1 LQKTW
6 FLYLL
11 GVLLMR
17 IDDRKL
23 DRILVKVQKP
33 ARYIGGEFNSVV
45 KNWNESKILTKV
57 ALVFPDVYD
66 LGMSNLGLAI
76 LYDLLNRR
84 TDILAERVYVPWPD
98 MEAEMRAAGM
108 PLFALESHRSLRDFD
123 LIGISLPYEQLYTN
137 VLTMLDMAEMPLFS
151 LERGASYP
159 LVCAGGNAVFNPE
172 PMADFIDFFVM
183 GEGEDVIIEIVQ
195 AIQEVENKDRE
206 TQLRRLAQIPGVY
219 VPRFYAFTYY
229 ESDGTISNVEPLV
242 EESERH
248 IIKRITPLMPPPVTR
263 FIVPFVDV
271 VFNRASI
278 EIQRGCTRGCR
289 FCQAGM
295 IFRPVRERSLAE
307 LLETVDRIMTD
318 TGHEE
323 IGLLSLSSSDYTQ
336 IGPLVEAISEKYGDR
351 ALNISLPSLRIESFS
366 ADLLEML
373 QGSRK
378 SSFTFAPEAAT
389 DRMRN
394 VINKYITTEAL
405 LQAAEEVFSRGW
417 RLLKLYFMI
426 GQPTETDE
434 DVVAIAKLAKRVLKI
449 GEKYHGRQAKVR
461 VGVSTF
467 VPKPHTPFQWA
478 ALANLDEIRRKQT
491 LMRQE
496 FGRTRGIIFNWNE
509 PEESLMEA
517 FLSRGDRRL
526 GAVIKT
532 AWEKGTKF
540 DAWNE
545 WHRPEA
551 WQEAM
556 AEHNL
561 DAAWYAHRLRPA
573 DEIFPWDHIN
583 AGLEKRWLLM
593 DWYAAEKGETKVDC
607 REHCYHCGILTAF
620 KGLRANTPPVAWEC
634 PPIRNPRWK
643 KLAEAGQV
651 IGLTEVVKENMSQ
664 SSVPEW

>member
-1 LQKTW
+1 MQ
-6 FLYLL
+6 
-11 GVLLMR
+11 

-23 DRILVKVQKP
+23 DRILAKVQKP
-33 ARYIGGEFNSVV
+33 ARYLGGEFNSIA
-45 KNWNESKILTKV
+45 KDWDDPDIRTKV

-76 LYDLLNRR
+76 LYDLLNKRD
-84 TDILAERVYVPWPD
+84 DILAERAYVPWPD
-98 MEAEMRAAGM
+98 MEAEMKAAGL
-108 PLFALESHRSLRDFD
+108 PLYALESHRPLRDFD
-123 LIGISLPYEQLYTN
+123 LIGVSLPYEQLYTN
-137 VLTMLDMAEMPLFS
+137 VLTMLDMADMPLHGQ
-151 LERGASYP
+151 ERDETYP

-183 GEGEDVIIEIVQ
+183 GEGEDIIIEIIE
-195 AIQEVENKDRE
+195 AMREVKDADRE
-206 TQLRRLAQIPGVY
+206 TQLRALAKIPGIY
-219 VPRFYAFTYY
+219 VPRFYSFSYY

-242 EESERH
+242 DEAESH
-248 IIKRITPLMPPPVTR
+248 IVKRITPLMPPPVTR

-295 IFRPVRERSLAE
+295 IFRPVRERSLEE
-307 LLETVDRIMTD
+307 LIDTVDKIMTD

-336 IGPLVEAISEKYGDR
+336 IGPLVKAISEKYGDR

-366 ADLLEML
+366 ADLMEML

-389 DRMRN
+389 DRMRD
-394 VINKYITTEAL
+394 VINKYISTEAL
-405 LQAAEEVFSRGW
+405 LETAEEVYSRGW
-417 RLLKLYFMI
+417 RLIKLYFMI

-434 DVVAIAKLAKRVLKI
+434 DVVAIAKLAKQVLAI
-449 GEKYHGRQAKVR
+449 GKKYHGGKAKVR

-478 ALANLDEIRRKQT
+478 GLATLEDIRRKQN
-491 LMRQE
+491 LMREE

-532 AWEKGTKF
+532 AWEKGAKF
-540 DAWNE
+540 DAWHE
-545 WHRPEA
+545 WHRPDA
-551 WQEAM
+551 WHDAF

-561 DAAWYAHRLRPA
+561 DPAWYAHRVRLA

-583 AGLEKRWLLM
+583 AGVEKRWLLM

-634 PPIRNPRWK
+634 PPIRNPRWQ
-643 KLAEAGQV
+643 KLAAEGQV
-651 IGLTEVVKENMSQ
+651 IGLTEVVKESMSK
-664 SSVPEW
+664 SKVPEQ

>member
-1 LQKTW
+1 
-6 FLYLL
+6 
-11 GVLLMR
+11 MR
-17 IDDRKL
+17 INDRTL
-23 DRILVKVQKP
+23 DRTLATVQKP

-45 KNWNESKILTKV
+45 KDWSDPKILSRV

-76 LYDLLNRR
+76 LYDLLNQRD
-84 TDILAERVYVPWPD
+84 DILAERAYIPWPD
-98 MEAEMRAAGM
+98 MEAAMREAGL
-108 PLFALESHRSLRDFD
+108 PLYGLENRHELRDFD
-123 LIGISLPYEQLYTN
+123 LIGVSLPYEQLYTN
-137 VLTMLDMAEMPLFS
+137 VLTMLDMAGMPLLS
-151 LERGASYP
+151 EARDATYP
-159 LVCAGGNAVFNPE
+159 LICAGGNAVFNPE

-183 GEGEDVIIEIVQ
+183 GEGEDVILEIIE
-195 AIQEVENKDRE
+195 AMREVEQADRE
-206 TQLRRLAQIPGVY
+206 TQLRRLARLPGIY
-219 VPRFYAFTYY
+219 VPRFYNFSYY
-229 ESDGTISNVEPLV
+229 EEDGTISNVEPLV
-242 EESERH
+242 EEADSH
-248 IIKRITPLMPPPVTR
+248 IVKRITPLMPPPVTR

-307 LLETVDRIMTD
+307 LLETVDKIVEQ

-336 IGPLVEAISEKYGDR
+336 IGPLVKAISEKYGDGV
-351 ALNISLPSLRIESFS
+351 LNISLPSLRIESFS
-366 ADLLEML
+366 ADLLEL
-373 QGSRK
+373 LSGNRK
-378 SSFTFAPEAAT
+378 GSFTFAPEAAT

-394 VINKYITTEAL
+394 VINKTISTEAL
-405 LQAAEEVFSRGW
+405 LQTAEDVYSRGW
-417 RLLKLYFMI
+417 RLIKLYFMI

-434 DVVAIAKLAKRVLKI
+434 DVVAIAKLAKRVLAI
-449 GEKYHGRQAKVR
+449 GEKYHGRKAKVR

-478 ALANLDEIRRKQT
+478 SLATLSDIRRKQT
-491 LMRQE
+491 LMREE
-496 FGRTRGIIFNWNE
+496 FGRARGIIFNWNE

-532 AWEKGTKF
+532 AWENGAKF

-545 WHRPEA
+545 WHRPET
-551 WQEAM
+551 WQQAF
-556 AEHNL
+556 AEHGL
-561 DAAWYAHRLRPA
+561 DPAWYAHRVRLA

-583 AGLEKRWLLM
+583 AGVEKRWLLL
-593 DWYAAEKGETKVDC
+593 DWYSAQKGETKVDC

-620 KGLRANTPPVAWEC
+620 KGLRANTPPEAWEC
-634 PPIRNPRWK
+634 PPIRNPRWQK
-643 KLAEAGQV
+643 MAEQGEV
-651 IGLTEVVKENMSQ
+651 IGLSPIVKETMAKSK
-664 SSVPEW
+664 VPEV

>member
-1 LQKTW
+1 MQ
-6 FLYLL
+6 
-11 GVLLMR
+11 
-17 IDDRKL
+17 IDARKL
-23 DRILVKVQKP
+23 DRILIKVQKP
-33 ARYIGGEFNSVV
+33 ARYIGGEFNSII
-45 KNWNESKILTKV
+45 KDWSDPRILTKI

-76 LYDLLNRR
+76 LYDLLNKRND
-84 TDILAERVYVPWPD
+84 TLAERVYMPWPD
-98 MEAEMRAAGM
+98 METEMRMAGL
-108 PLFALESHRSLRDFD
+108 PLYALESYHALRDFD

-137 VLTMLDMAEMPLFS
+137 VLTILDMAQVPLLS
-151 LERGASYP
+151 ADRDASYP

-183 GEGEDVIIEIVQ
+183 GEGEDVIVEVIQ
-195 AIQEVENKDRE
+195 AMREVKNEDRDA
-206 TQLRRLAQIPGVY
+206 QLRHLATIPGVY
-219 VPRFYAFTYY
+219 VPRFYTFTYY

-242 EESERH
+242 VEAEGH

-295 IFRPVRERSLAE
+295 IFRPVRERSLEE
-307 LLETVDRIMTD
+307 LIETVDKIMTD

-336 IGPLVEAISEKYGDR
+336 IETLVKTISEKYGDR
-351 ALNISLPSLRIESFS
+351 ALNVSLPSLRIESFS

-378 SSFTFAPEAAT
+378 NSFTFAPEAAT

-394 VINKYITTEAL
+394 VINKHISTEDL
-405 LQAAEEVFSRGW
+405 LKTAEEVYSRGW

-434 DVVAIAKLAKRVLKI
+434 DVIAIAKLAKQVLAI
-449 GEKYHGRQAKVR
+449 GEKYHGRKAKVR

-478 ALANLDEIRRKQT
+478 GLASLDDIRRKQA
-491 LMRQE
+491 LMRRE
-496 FGRTRGIIFNWNE
+496 FGRIKGIIFNWND

-526 GAVIKT
+526 GVVIKT
-532 AWEKGTKF
+532 AWEKGAKF

-545 WHRPEA
+545 WHRPNTWLEA
-551 WQEAM
+551 F

-561 DAAWYAHRLRPA
+561 DPYWYAHRVRMA
-573 DEIFPWDHIN
+573 DEIFAWDHIR

-593 DWYAAEKGETKVDC
+593 DWYAAEKGETKIDC
-607 REHCYHCGILTAF
+607 REHCFHCGILTAF
-620 KGLRANTPPVAWEC
+620 KGLRANTPPTAWAC
-634 PPIRNPRWK
+634 PPIRNPRWQ
-643 KLAEAGQV
+643 KLAAEGQV
-651 IGLTEVVKENMSQ
+651 IGLTEVVKESMSN
-664 SSVPEW
+664 SRVPEQ

>member
-1 LQKTW
+1 
-6 FLYLL
+6 
-11 GVLLMR
+11 MR

-23 DRILVKVQKP
+23 DRILGRVQKP
-33 ARYIGGEFNSVV
+33 ARYIGGEFNSVM
-45 KNWNESKILTKV
+45 KDWNDPAILTKV

-76 LYDLLNRR
+76 LYDLLNKRE
-84 TDILAERVYVPWPD
+84 DILAERVYIPWPD
-98 MEAEMRAAGM
+98 MEAEMRAAGL
-108 PLFALESHRSLRDFD
+108 PIYALESRRTLRDFH
-123 LIGISLPYEQLYTN
+123 LIGVSLPYEQLYTN
-137 VLTMLDMAEMPLFS
+137 VLTMLDMAGMPLLS
-151 LERGASYP
+151 QERDASYP
-159 LVCAGGNAVFNPE
+159 LICAGGNAVFNPE

-183 GEGEDVIIEIVQ
+183 GEGEDVIIEIIE
-195 AIQEVENKDRE
+195 ALRETEHAGRE
-206 TQLRRLAQIPGVY
+206 TQLRRLAQVPGIY
-219 VPRFYAFTYY
+219 VPRFYSFTYY
-229 ESDGTISNVEPLV
+229 ESDKTISNVEPLI
-242 EESERH
+242 EEAPAH
-248 IIKRITPLMPPPVTR
+248 IVKRIVPLMPPPVTR

-295 IFRPVRERSLAE
+295 IFRPVRERSLQE
-307 LLETVDRIMTD
+307 LIETVDKIMAD

-336 IGPLVEAISEKYGDR
+336 IGPLVKAISEKYGEK

-378 SSFTFAPEAAT
+378 ASFTFAPEAAT
-389 DRMRN
+389 DRMRD
-394 VINKYITTEAL
+394 VINKYISTEDL
-405 LQAAEEVFSRGW
+405 LQTAEDVYSRGW
-417 RLLKLYFMI
+417 RMIKLYFMI

-434 DVVAIAKLAKRVLKI
+434 DVVAIAKLAKRVLAI
-449 GEKYHGRQAKVR
+449 GRKHQGHRAKVR

-478 ALANLDEIRRKQT
+478 GLASLEDIRHKQE

-496 FGRTRGIIFNWNE
+496 FGNTKGIIFNWNH

-526 GAVIKT
+526 GAVIKS
-532 AWEKGTKF
+532 AWEKGAKF

-545 WHRPEA
+545 WHRPDAWREA
-551 WQEAM
+551 F
-556 AEHNL
+556 AEHDL
-561 DAAWYAHRLRPA
+561 DPAWYAHRVRPA
-573 DEIFPWDHIN
+573 DEIFAWDHIN
-583 AGLEKRWLLM
+583 AGVEKRWLLM

-620 KGLRANTPPVAWEC
+620 KGLRANTPPTAWEC

-643 KLAEAGQV
+643 QRAEKGEV
-651 IGLTEVVKENMSQ
+651 IGLTEVVKESMAKSR
-664 SSVPEW
+664 VPEQ

>member
-1 LQKTW
+1 
-6 FLYLL
+6 
-11 GVLLMR
+11 MR
-17 IDDRKL
+17 IDERNL
-23 DRILVKVQKP
+23 DRILARVQKP
-33 ARYIGGEFNSVV
+33 ARYIGGEFNSIV
-45 KNWNESKILTKV
+45 KNWSDPRILTKV
-57 ALVFPDVYD
+57 ALAFPDVYD

-76 LYDLLNRR
+76 LYDLLNQRE
-84 TDILAERVYVPWPD
+84 DVLAERVYVPWPD
-98 MEAEMRAAGM
+98 MEVKMRAAGM
-108 PLFALESHRSLRDFD
+108 PSYALESKHELRDFD
-123 LIGISLPYEQLYTN
+123 LIGLSLPYEQLYTN
-137 VLTMLDMAEMPLFS
+137 VLTLLDMGRLPLLS
-151 LERGASYP
+151 EARDASYP

-183 GEGEDVIIEIVQ
+183 GEGEDVILEIIQ
-195 AIQEVENKDRE
+195 AMREVKDANRE
-206 TQLRRLAQIPGVY
+206 SQLRRLARIPGVY
-219 VPRFYAFTYY
+219 VPRFYTFSYY

-242 EESERH
+242 EAAEPH
-248 IIKRITPLMPPPVTR
+248 IVKRITPLMPPPVTR

-295 IFRPVRERSLAE
+295 VFRPVRERSLAE
-307 LLETVDRIMTD
+307 LIKTVDKIVTE

-336 IGPLVEAISEKYGDR
+336 IGPLVKAISEKYGDHM
-351 ALNISLPSLRIESFS
+351 LNISLPSLRIESFS
-366 ADLLEML
+366 ADLMEML

-389 DRMRN
+389 DRMRD
-394 VINKYITTEAL
+394 VINKYISTEDL
-405 LQAAEEVFSRGW
+405 LQTAEEVYSRGW
-417 RLLKLYFMI
+417 RLIKLYFMI

-434 DVVAIAKLAKRVLKI
+434 DVIAIAKLAKRVLAI
-449 GEKYHGRQAKVR
+449 GRKYHGHKAKVR

-478 ALANLDEIRRKQT
+478 SLANLDDIRRKQE

-496 FGRTRGIIFNWNE
+496 FGRAHGIIFNWND

-526 GAVIKT
+526 GAVIQT
-532 AWEKGTKF
+532 AWEKGAKF

-545 WHRPEA
+545 WFRPDAWAEA
-551 WQEAM
+551 F
-556 AEHNL
+556 AEHGL
-561 DAAWYAHRLRPA
+561 DPWWYAHRPRLA

-583 AGLEKRWLLM
+583 AGVEKRWLLM
-593 DWYAAEKGETKVDC
+593 DWYSAQRGETKVDC

-620 KGLRANTPPVAWEC
+620 KGLRANTPPTAWEC

-643 KLAEAGQV
+643 ELAEKGEV
-651 IGLTEVVKENMSQ
+651 IGLTEVVKERMAQ
-664 SSVPEW
+664 SRVPEV

>member
-1 LQKTW
+1 MQ
-6 FLYLL
+6 
-11 GVLLMR
+11 

-23 DRILVKVQKP
+23 DRILQTVQKP
-33 ARYIGGEFNSVV
+33 ARYVGGEFNSIV
-45 KNWNESKILTKV
+45 KDWDNPKILTKV

-76 LYDLLNRR
+76 LYDLLNQRED
-84 TDILAERVYVPWPD
+84 TLAERGYIPWPD
-98 MEAEMRAAGM
+98 MEAGMRAADM
-108 PLFALESHRSLRDFD
+108 PLYALESRRDLRDFD

-137 VLTMLDMAEMPLFS
+137 VLTALDLARMPLLS
-151 LERGASYP
+151 VDRDESYP

-183 GEGEDVIIEIVQ
+183 GEGEDVIIEVIE
-195 AIQEVENKDRE
+195 AMREVEHKDRE
-206 TQLRRLAQIPGVY
+206 TQLRRLARIPGVY
-219 VPRFYAFTYY
+219 VPRFYAVSYY
-229 ESDGTISNVEPLV
+229 DVDGTISNVEPLT
-242 EESERH
+242 EEADRH
-248 IIKRITPLMPPPVTR
+248 IVKRITPLMPPPVTR
-263 FIVPFVDV
+263 FVVPFVDV

-295 IFRPVRERSLAE
+295 IFRPVRERSLEE
-307 LLETVDRIMTD
+307 LLETVDKIMTE

-323 IGLLSLSSSDYTQ
+323 IGLLSLSSSDYSQ
-336 IGPLVEAISEKYGDR
+336 IGPLVKAIADKYGDK
-351 ALNISLPSLRIESFS
+351 ALNISLPSLRIETFS

-373 QGSRK
+373 SGNRK

-389 DRMRN
+389 DRMRQ
-394 VINKYITTEAL
+394 VINKYISTEDL
-405 LQAAEEVFSRGW
+405 LQTADDVYSRGW
-417 RLLKLYFMI
+417 RLIKLYFMI

-434 DVVAIAKLAKRVLKI
+434 DVVAIAKLAKQVLSI
-449 GEKYHGRQAKVR
+449 GRKYHGNKAKVR

-478 ALANLDEIRRKQT
+478 GLASLDEIRRKQS
-491 LMRQE
+491 LLRQE
-496 FGRTRGIIFNWNE
+496 FGRARGIIFNWNE

-532 AWEKGTKF
+532 AWEKGAKF

-545 WHRPEA
+545 WHRPDA
-551 WQEAM
+551 WQEAF

-561 DAAWYAHRLRPA
+561 DPTWYAHRVRLA

-583 AGLEKRWLLM
+583 AGVEKRWLLM
-593 DWYAAEKGETKVDC
+593 DWYAAEKGETKIDC

-620 KGLRANTPPVAWEC
+620 KGLRANTPPQAWQC
-634 PPIRNPRWK
+634 PSIRNPRWQE
-643 KLAEAGQV
+643 LAEKGRV
-651 IGLTEVVKENMSQ
+651 IGLSPVVKATMAKSR
-664 SSVPEW
+664 VPEL

>member
-1 LQKTW
+1 
-6 FLYLL
+6 
-11 GVLLMR
+11 MR
-17 IDDRKL
+17 IDDRSL
-23 DRILVKVQKP
+23 DRILAKVQKP
-33 ARYIGGEFNSVV
+33 ARYIGGEYNSVA
-45 KNWNESKILTKV
+45 KDWADPKILSKV
-57 ALVFPDVYD
+57 ALAFPDVYD

-76 LYDLLNRR
+76 LYDKLNRAD
-84 TDILAERVYVPWPD
+84 DILAERVYVPWPD
-98 MEAEMRAAGM
+98 MEAEMRAADL
-108 PLFALESHRSLRDFD
+108 PLFALESHRILKDFD

-137 VLTMLDMAEMPLFS
+137 VLTMLDLAQMPLLS
-151 LERGASYP
+151 RERDATYP

-195 AIQEVENKDRE
+195 TMRAVADEGRDY
-206 TQLRRLAQIPGVY
+206 QLRRLARIPGVY

-242 EESERH
+242 EEAEPH
-248 IIKRITPLMPPPVTR
+248 IVKRITPLMPPPVTR

-295 IFRPVRERSLAE
+295 IFRPVRERSLEE
-307 LLETVDRIMTD
+307 LIETVDAIIRD

-336 IGPLVEAISEKYGDR
+336 IGPLVKAISDKYGDR
-351 ALNISLPSLRIESFS
+351 TLNISLPSLRIESFS
-366 ADLLEML
+366 ADLMEML

-394 VINKYITTEAL
+394 VINKYIGTDDL
-405 LQAAEEVFSRGW
+405 LHTAEEVYSRGW
-417 RLLKLYFMI
+417 RLIKLYFMI

-434 DVVAIAKLAKRVLKI
+434 DVVAIARLAKRVLAI
-449 GEKYHGRQAKVR
+449 GRKHHGNKAKVR

-467 VPKPHTPFQWA
+467 VPKPHTPFQWTG
-478 ALANLDEIRRKQT
+478 LASLDEIRRKQV

-496 FGRTRGIIFNWNE
+496 FGQAQGIIFNWNE

-526 GAVIKT
+526 GPVIRT
-532 AWEKGTKF
+532 AWEKGAKF

-545 WHRPEA
+545 WHQPEA
-551 WQEAM
+551 WLESF

-561 DAAWYAHRLRPA
+561 EPAWYAQRVRLA

-583 AGLEKRWLLM
+583 AGVEKRWLLL
-593 DWYAAEKGETKVDC
+593 DWYSAEKGETKVDC
-607 REHCYHCGILTAF
+607 REHCFHCGILSAF
-620 KGLRANTPPVAWEC
+620 KGLRANTPPQAWEC
-634 PPIRNPRWK
+634 PPIRNPRWQR
-643 KLAEAGQV
+643 LADTGQV
-651 IGLTEVVKENMSQ
+651 IGLTEVVKESMEHSR
-664 SSVPEW
+664 VPED

>member
-1 LQKTW
+1 MLINNRQ
-6 FLYLL
+6 
-11 GVLLMR
+11 
-17 IDDRKL
+17 L
-23 DRILVKVQKP
+23 DRILANVQKP
-33 ARYIGGEFNSVV
+33 ARYTGGEYNSII
-45 KNWNESKILTKV
+45 KSWDNPDILTKV

-76 LYDLLNRR
+76 LYDQLNKRN
-84 TDILAERVYVPWPD
+84 DVLAERVYAPWPD
-98 MEAEMRAAGM
+98 MEAEMRRVGM
-108 PLFALESHRSLRDFD
+108 PLYTLENKHELRDFD

-137 VLTMLDMAEMPLFS
+137 VLTVLNMANMPLHS
-151 LERGASYP
+151 LERNESYP

-183 GEGEDVIIEIVQ
+183 GEGEDVIVEVIL
-195 AIQEVENKDRE
+195 AMREVERADRT
-206 TQLRRLAQIPGVY
+206 TQLRRLAQIPGIY
-219 VPRFYAFTYY
+219 VPRFYQFSYY
-229 ESDGTISNVEPLV
+229 DEDGTISNVEPLV
-242 EESERH
+242 EEADPH
-248 IIKRITPLMPPPVTR
+248 IVKRISPLMPEPVTK

-295 IFRPVRERSLAE
+295 VFRPVRERSLEE
-307 LLETVDRIMTD
+307 LVDTVDAIVAE

-336 IGPLVEAISEKYGDR
+336 IGPLIERISEKYADR
-351 ALNISLPSLRIESFS
+351 NLSVSLPSLRIESFS
-366 ADLLEML
+366 AELMEQL

-394 VINKYITTEAL
+394 VINKYIATEDL
-405 LQAAEEVFSRGW
+405 LKTADQVYSRGW
-417 RLLKLYFMI
+417 RLIKLYFMI

-434 DVVAIAKLAKRVLKI
+434 DVIAIAKLAKEVLKI
-449 GEKYHGRQAKVR
+449 GRRHHGGRAKVR

-478 ALANLDEIRRKQT
+478 WLDDPDNIRRKQA
-491 LMRQE
+491 LMREE
-496 FGRTRGIIFNWNE
+496 FGRTRGIIFNWND

-526 GAVIKT
+526 GPVIQT
-532 AWEKGTKF
+532 AWETGAKF

-545 WHRPEA
+545 WHRPAAWRKAFEA
-551 WQEAM
+551 
-556 AEHNL
+556 HGL
-561 DAAWYAHRLRPA
+561 DPAWYAHRVRPA
-573 DEIFPWDHIN
+573 DEIFAWDHIN
-583 AGLEKRWLLM
+583 AGVEKRWLLL
-593 DWYAAEKGETKVDC
+593 DWYSAQQGETKVDC

-643 KLAEAGQV
+643 ELAEQGRV
-651 IGLTEVVKENMSQ
+651 IGLTPVVKENMAKAK
-664 SSVPEW
+664 VPEM

>member
-1 LQKTW
+1 
-6 FLYLL
+6 
-11 GVLLMR
+11 MR
-17 IDDRKL
+17 IDDRQL
-23 DRILVKVQKP
+23 DRILAAVQKP
-33 ARYIGGEFNSVV
+33 ARYVGGEFNSVV
-45 KNWNESKILTKV
+45 KDWADPKILAKV

-76 LYDLLNRR
+76 LYDLLNKRN
-84 TDILAERVYVPWPD
+84 DVLAERVYIPWPD
-98 MEAEMRAAGM
+98 MEARMREARM
-108 PLFALESHRSLRDFD
+108 PLYALESRRQLGDFD
-123 LIGISLPYEQLYTN
+123 LIGVSLPYEQLYTN
-137 VLTMLDMAEMPLFS
+137 VLTMLDLAGMPLLS
-151 LERGASYP
+151 VDRNESYP

-183 GEGEDVIIEIVQ
+183 GEGEDVIIEVIL
-195 AIQEVENKDRE
+195 AMHEVVHADRE
-206 TQLRRLAQIPGVY
+206 TQLRRLARIPGVY
-219 VPRFYAFTYY
+219 VPRFYAVSYY
-229 ESDGTISNVEPLV
+229 EADGTISNIEPLV
-242 EESERH
+242 EEAEAN
-248 IIKRITPLMPPPVTR
+248 IVKRITPLMPPPITR
-263 FIVPFVDV
+263 FVVPFVDV

-295 IFRPVRERSLAE
+295 VFRPVRERSLAE

-323 IGLLSLSSSDYTQ
+323 IGLLSLSSSDYSK
-336 IGPLVEAISEKYGDR
+336 IGPLVQTISKKYSDR

-366 ADLLEML
+366 AELLEML

-389 DRMRN
+389 DRMRQ
-394 VINKYITTEAL
+394 VINKYISTEDM
-405 LQAAEEVFSRGW
+405 LQTAEEVYSRGW
-417 RLLKLYFMI
+417 RLIKLYFMI

-434 DVVAIAKLAKRVLKI
+434 DVLAITKLAKQVLAI
-449 GEKYHGRQAKVR
+449 GRKYHGGRAKVR

-478 ALANLDEIRRKQT
+478 GLAPLDEIRR
-491 LMRQE
+491 RQVLLRRE
-496 FGRTRGIIFNWNE
+496 FGARGSGRARGIIFDWNE

-526 GAVIKT
+526 GAVIRS
-532 AWEKGTKF
+532 AWEKGAKF

-545 WHRPEA
+545 WYRPAVWHEA
-551 WQEAM
+551 F

-561 DAAWYAHRLRPA
+561 DPAWYAHRVRLA
-573 DEIFPWDHIN
+573 DEIFPWDHIH
-583 AGLEKRWLLM
+583 AGVEKRWLLM

-620 KGLRANTPPVAWEC
+620 KGLRANIPPAAWEC
-634 PPIRNPRWK
+634 PPIRNPRWQE
-643 KLAEAGQV
+643 LAERGEV
-651 IGLTEVVKENMSQ
+651 IGLTEVVKESMGRSR
-664 SSVPEW
+664 VPEE